1 MKLMTSTMIHIRID
15 EDLKQDAS
23 KALSAMGLTLSDAV
37 RILLTK
43 VAIEQRLPFEL
54 KVPTAP
60 TVPTITS
67 QQVDSMD
74 DIFRLLGSSN
84 HS

>member
-1 MKLMTSTMIHIRID
+1 MPSTMIHIRID
-15 EDLKQDAS
+15 EELKEDAT
-23 KALSAMGLTLSDAV
+23 KALAAMGLTLSDAV
-37 RILLTK
+37 RVLLTK

-60 TVPTITS
+60 TITS
-67 QQVDSMD
+67 QRVDSMD

-84 HS
+84 HSQK